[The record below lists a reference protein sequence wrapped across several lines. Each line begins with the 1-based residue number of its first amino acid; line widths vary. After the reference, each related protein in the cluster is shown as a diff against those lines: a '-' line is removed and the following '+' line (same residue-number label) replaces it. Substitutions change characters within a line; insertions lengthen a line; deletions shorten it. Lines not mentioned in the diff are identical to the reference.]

1 MTERVA
7 GPDNFACERHHK
19 IYEKWAKSGSGILL
33 TGNVQ
38 IDRSC
43 MEGPAN
49 VCIEE
54 HSYQNQM
61 PALKKWAEV
70 SETDGSKL
78 WMQISHAGRQTPGE
92 LNQEP
97 LAPSS
102 TALKI
107 PGRNF
112 GTPKAMTE
120 DEILDVINRFAFV
133 HVVLG
138 FCLPIFSTLLVL
150 MFDIDRKVHLE
161 NVNDLGYVEKE

>member
-1 MTERVA
+1 
-7 GPDNFACERHHK
+7 
-19 IYEKWAKSGSGILL
+19 
-33 TGNVQ
+33 
-38 IDRSC
+38 
-43 MEGPAN
+43 
-49 VCIEE
+49 
-54 HSYQNQM
+54 M

-92 LNQEP
+92 LNKEP

-120 DEILDVINRFAFV
+120 EEILDVIKRFAFV
-133 HVVLG
+133 AKIAREANFPAFSCIQLTAIYCRSFYPLISIKEQMLG
-138 FCLPIFSTLLVL
+138 VI
-150 MFDIDRKVHLE
+150 H
-161 NVNDLGYVEKE
+161 

>member
-1 MTERVA
+1 MTEFNDPLILPSGQEIKNRFCKAAMTERVA

-78 WMQISHAGRQTPGE
+78 WMQISHAGRQTPRE
-92 LNQEP
+92 LNKEP

-102 TALKI
+102 TDFK
-107 PGRNF
+107 N
-112 GTPKAMTE
+112 T
-120 DEILDVINRFAFV
+120 
-133 HVVLG
+133 
-138 FCLPIFSTLLVL
+138 
-150 MFDIDRKVHLE
+150 
-161 NVNDLGYVEKE
+161 